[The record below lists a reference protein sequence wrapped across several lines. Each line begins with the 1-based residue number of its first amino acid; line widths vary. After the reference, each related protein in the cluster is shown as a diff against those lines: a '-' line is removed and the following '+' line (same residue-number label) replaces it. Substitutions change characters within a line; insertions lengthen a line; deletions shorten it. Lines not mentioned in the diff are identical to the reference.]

1 MNPRYKRWSNTWQ
14 SGGVQD
20 SILGSAFPT
29 GQCDRMDDEK
39 PRPHT
44 VTLNGDLYDLSVS
57 DIDERIDELKIE
69 IARLQDERARK
80 AGSVAAADAF
90 FKPRG

>member
-1 MNPRYKRWSNTWQ
+1 ME
-14 SGGVQD
+14 
-20 SILGSAFPT
+20 
-29 GQCDRMDDEK
+29 DEK

-44 VTLNGDLYDLSVS
+44 ITLNGDLYEFSVS
-57 DIDERIDELKIE
+57 DIDERIAELKTE
-69 IARLQDERARK
+69 IARLEVERGHK